1 MTAYEKQIHETELH
15 YDQMMKQ
22 IEDVDPDIL
31 YSVVPGS
38 QLHQRIH
45 NPITE
50 GIDEG

>member
-15 YDQMMKQ
+15 YNQMMQQ
-22 IEDVDPDIL
+22 IEDIDPNIL

-38 QLHQRIH
+38 KLHPHIN
-45 NPITE
+45 NPLTE